1 MRTIMI
7 VGLLVV
13 MLIAGILT
21 MQNLGVRSS
30 DGKTEIQARDS
41 IDQAED
47 AAEAAKAKVQ
57 DLEERLNRND

>member
-1 MRTIMI
+1 MRAIMM
-7 VGLLVV
+7 VGLLIAL
-13 MLIAGILT
+13 LIVGVLT
-21 MQNLGVRSS
+21 MQNMGVRSG
-30 DGKTEIQARDS
+30 DGQTEIQARDS